1 MLYYGIG
8 RICGQKS
15 TAEYEAPVTEPECVQ
30 AQSVRWRVEP
40 EIERSQAGG
49 VTLWSGHVRF
59 TPQSADAPSSCV
71 YLKFGLERFTDE
83 DYLLMPAAVYNGNRY
98 RALRK
103 AYPPMFH
110 QEDGI
115 GPDMETLITDVPR
128 LTRGQDS
135 VIHLGA
141 GDMATPA
148 FGIYQRDTGRGILL
162 YGPPDSSAGYTGY
175 RFATTANRA
184 SMRMEAP
191 CIRPVRYSMV
201 NTHTPSDD
209 TGFDFPKGMPVI
221 LSFRLYSFPCHS
233 VGDLFAMFMKTRACM
248 AQPAASLC
256 GLSFSQAFD
265 IIEEK
270 YKACQWNAERGYW
283 RVSPQGED
291 KPYGDWQAGW
301 VGGGISAYALACD
314 GDEISRQRSRSTMD
328 TLFSL
333 LQSPGGFIYPMMW
346 EGEWLG
352 DDFDNQKDRAILLVR
367 KNADV
372 LHFACKTA
380 LLWQEREGKAPE
392 NWMMGIRRL
401 ADAFVRLYTRYGQ
414 IGQFINLE
422 TETILAGGTAGP
434 GIAVG
439 GLALA
444 FLLTKQEAYRDTAEA
459 LAHRYYEEN
468 IRIGLLNGGPGEI
481 LQNPDSESAFGLL
494 EGLMTLYAVT
504 ADAELLPMA
513 AECANQAASWCMT
526 TDYSFPAG
534 SEFARLGMRTTGSVF
549 ANVQN
554 KHSAPGICTLSPLSL
569 LLLYRAI
576 GEPLYLELAQEIAHT
591 VTQYLSTSRRPIYSH
606 SGEALPSGWMC
617 ERVNTSDWEG
627 KDWVGAV
634 YRGSC
639 WCEISAML
647 TFNELPGFVVIRDE
661 KRAIIF
667 DHVAVTVTE
676 VSAGLEVLCKNP
688 TRQPLR
694 VKYEVWETVDFPAP
708 GLAFKEHGHLL
719 SLLPGEEKRLFLE
732 SPGENIHSTV

>member
-1 MLYYGIG
+1 MLYYGISRYYG
-8 RICGQKS
+8 RKS
-15 TAEYEAPVTEPECVQ
+15 AAEYEAPVTDLECVQ
-30 AQSVRWRVEP
+30 AQGIRWRIEP
-40 EIERSQAGG
+40 EIRRSQDGS
-49 VTLWSGHVRF
+49 VTLWSGHVIF

-71 YLKFGLERFTDE
+71 YLKFGLEQFTDE

-98 RALRK
+98 TALNK

-115 GPDMETLITDVPR
+115 GPDMEPLITDVPR
-128 LTRGQDS
+128 LTPGQDS
-135 VIHLGA
+135 VIHLGS

-148 FGIYQRDTGRGILL
+148 FGVYQKDAGRGILL
-162 YGPPDSSAGYTGY
+162 YGPPDSTAGYTGY
-175 RFATTANRA
+175 RFATTTNHA
-184 SMRMEAP
+184 SMRIEAP
-191 CIRPVRYSMV
+191 CVRPVRYSMV
-201 NTHTPSDD
+201 NTHAPSDD
-209 TGFDFPKGMPVI
+209 TAYDFPKGISFTLP
-221 LSFRLYSFPCHS
+221 FRLYSFPCHS
-233 VGDLFAMFMKTRACM
+233 VGELFAMFMKTRSCM
-248 AQPAASLC
+248 AQPAAPLY

-265 IIEEK
+265 IIEAK
-270 YKACQWNAERGYW
+270 YKASQWNAERGYW

-314 GDEISRQRSRSTMD
+314 GDEISRQRSRITMD

-352 DDFDNQKDRAILLVR
+352 DDFDNQKDRAFLLVR
-367 KNADV
+367 KNADI
-372 LHFACKTA
+372 LHFACKA
-380 LLWQEREGKAPE
+380 VLLWQEREGKAPE
-392 NWMMGIRRL
+392 NWIAGIRRL

-434 GIAVG
+434 AIAVG

-444 FLLTKQEAYRDTAEA
+444 YLLTKHAAYRDTAEA
-459 LAHRYYEEN
+459 LAHQYYERHV
-468 IRIGLLNGGPGEI
+468 RIGLLNGGPGEI

-494 EGLMTLYAVT
+494 EGLMMLYAVT
-504 ADAELLPMA
+504 SDPQWLPMA

-526 TDYSFPAG
+526 YDYPFPAG

-549 ANVQN
+549 ANIQN

-569 LLLYRAI
+569 LLLYRAV
-576 GEPLYLELAQEIAHT
+576 GDPLYLELAREIAHSI
-591 VTQYLSTSRRPIYSH
+591 TQYLSTNQRTIYSH

-639 WCEISAML
+639 WCEISTML
-647 TFNELPGFVVIRDE
+647 TFNELPGFVIVKDE

-667 DHVAVTVTE
+667 DHVEVTVSETT
-676 VSAGLEVLCKNP
+676 AGLEALCKNP
-688 TRQPLR
+688 TGQPLR
-694 VKYEVWETVDFPAP
+694 VKYEIWDTLRFPTP
-708 GLAFKEHGHLL
+708 ELAVKEHGRFMP
-719 SLLPGEEKRLFLE
+719 LLPGEEKRLHIGNAH
-732 SPGENIHSTV
+732 PAA